1 MSIFIYNICIYIYI
15 YPYIYI
21 CIYIYIFIVCSLKNQ
36 LVAPTGCLPLFSWDL
51 GPVNQGFQFHRLLL
65 KEAGHSWV
73 LSEHVGN
80 TPKYNGLT
88 VNHNLPHSGSQ
99 WCEISPIYTDLKPC
113 CWLYTHVYNVYCQMS
128 WFIVVFLING
138 YCALSDSVSLNPR
151 VHFHM
156 FPPKNGD
163 TPFPGPFHGQRP
175 FL

>member
-1 MSIFIYNICIYIYI
+1 MFFKQSISSSNW
-15 YPYIYI
+15 
-21 CIYIYIFIVCSLKNQ
+21 
-36 LVAPTGCLPLFSWDL
+36 LPPFVFLRPAGL

-73 LSEHVGN
+73 LSEYVGN

-138 YCALSDSVSLNPR
+138 YCGLSDSASLNPR
-151 VHFHM
+151 VNFHM
-156 FPPKNGD
+156 FPPKKCRKNSGD